1 MSESDII
8 NRIKELM
15 AEKNISINMLAK
27 KSDIAQSTLSS
38 MMNRENLPTLPT
50 LTKICEG
57 LNITLPQFFMQES
70 DYVLTLTDN
79 QSAMLSVYNSLTDDN
94 QYLLF
99 SIAKDILTLQKSK

>member
-94 QYLLF
+94 QCLLF
-99 SIAKDILTLQKSK
+99 SIAKEILTLQKGK

>member
-1 MSESDII
+1 
-8 NRIKELM
+8 
-15 AEKNISINMLAK
+15 MLAK